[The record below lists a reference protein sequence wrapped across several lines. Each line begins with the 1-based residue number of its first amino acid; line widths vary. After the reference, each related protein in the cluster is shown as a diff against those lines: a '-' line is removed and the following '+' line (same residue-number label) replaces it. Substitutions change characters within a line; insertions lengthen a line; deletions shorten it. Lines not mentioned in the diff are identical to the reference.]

1 MYLTQ
6 QLQLPGYDIS
16 AEILS
21 EDKSMLSMAE
31 SQKSN
36 IWHVHIRMTLV
47 PWHRH
52 PSLNGHSSFP
62 KILHGHPP
70 WRCHGQYLTTLDKI
84 KCFSSS

>member
-52 PSLNGHSSFP
+52 PSLTVFP
-62 KILHGHPP
+62 KSSMALP
-70 WRCHGQYLTTLDKI
+70 WAIFDNTG
-84 KCFSSS
+84 